1 MVPRSTSIK
10 KSVREKI
17 YQRLPSLEGKELQ
30 QTVTYLDRER
40 QLLHA
45 IFHLLS
51 ESILLVQS
59 NGIIEFFNESASQ
72 LLGLPKSPLPS
83 MPLWHWI
90 PLLKNFFSSPTNS
103 SPDVLSKETALI
115 YPEKRWVRIH
125 VQPFSEKFEEQRW
138 IVLLQDITQEREA
151 SEEQRWQEQMDSVV
165 QLSSEVAHELGNPLN
180 SISIHL
186 QLIQRTLSSLVSSHS
201 SKKFS
206 PVFSS
211 LSICQSEVQR
221 LDGIVQQFLQ
231 SVRPRALDLKRGSP
245 LPTLQKVL
253 SVLQPQLENAHITVQ
268 WNIPDH
274 LPTIFMDAARLHQA
288 FFNLLKNAMEAIGTN
303 GWIRISFL
311 QDEQFLMVAF
321 ADSGCGFSKEQAAH
335 VLSRHPH
342 TQKPSGHGIG
352 MLIVQRI
359 LREHNGSVEMESKKE
374 VGSIVYLKFPL
385 PEPHVCSLKTEKK

>member
-1 MVPRSTSIK
+1 MVHRSTSMK

-51 ESILLVQS
+51 ESILLVHQ
-59 NGIIEFFNESASQ
+59 NGTIEFFNESASQ
-72 LLGLPKSPLPS
+72 LLGLPKSSLPS

-90 PLLKNFFSSPTNS
+90 PSLKHFFSSPADS
-103 SPDVLSKETALI
+103 SPDVLSKETALT
-115 YPEKRWVRIH
+115 YPEQRWVRIH
-125 VQPFSEKFEEQRW
+125 VQPFSEKSESVRW
-138 IVLLQDITQEREA
+138 IVLLQDITQERKA
-151 SEEQRWQEQMDSVV
+151 SEEQRLQEQMDSVV

-186 QLIQRTLSSLVSSHS
+186 QLIQRTLSSLPTPLENTSRLL
-201 SKKFS
+201 
-206 PVFSS
+206 SS

-221 LDGIVQQFLQ
+221 LDGIVQHFLQ
-231 SVRPRALDLKRGSP
+231 SVRPRALELKRGSP
-245 LPTLQKVL
+245 LPTLQNVL
-253 SVLQPQLENAHITVQ
+253 SVLQPQLENAHIAVQ
-268 WNIPDH
+268 WNIPH
-274 LPTIFMDAARLHQA
+274 NLPTIFLDAARLHQA

-311 QDEQFLMVAF
+311 QDGQSLILAF
-321 ADSGCGFSKEQAAH
+321 ADSGCGFSNEQATH

-352 MLIVQRI
+352 MLIVQQI
-359 LREHNGSVEMESKKE
+359 LREHNGSVEIESKKD
-374 VGSIVYLKFPL
+374 VGSIIYLKFPL
-385 PEPHVCSLKTEKK
+385 PEPHVCTLKTEKK